1 MAGLIP
7 FNKKKRTDSKSN
19 SIRPFNMIDDFFDE
33 TFSNFPTLNKNL
45 LTGSFKVDVSETDN
59 EYVVE
64 AELPDIKKQEI
75 SLSLDDNRLSIAVER
90 REETETVNEEK
101 SYIHKERHY
110 NSMRRSIYLENADS
124 DSNKV
129 DAKLENGLLK
139 VTIPKD
145 KDIEQ
150 PDNSQK
156 IEIK

>member
-7 FNKKKRTDSKSN
+7 FNKKKRTNSKSN
-19 SIRPFNMIDDFFDE
+19 TIRPFNMIDDFFDE
-33 TFSNFPTLNKNL
+33 TFSNLPTINKNF
-45 LTGSFKVDVSETDN
+45 LTGSFKVDVIETSN

-64 AELPDIKKQEI
+64 AELPDIKRQEI

-90 REETETVNEEK
+90 NEETETTNEDK
-101 SYIHKERHY
+101 SYIHKERHF
-110 NSMRRSIYLENADS
+110 NSMRRSVYLENADA

-129 DAKLENGLLK
+129 EATLENGLLE

-145 KDIEQ
+145 KKMEQ
-150 PDNSQK
+150 PDHSQR